1 MATSHLFSRIDTQRS
16 FFVMILCPFL
26 LISMYVREGMDFNTT
41 KIMMYEFGNDPSDV
55 S

>member
-1 MATSHLFSRIDTQRS
+1 MATSHLFFRIDMQHS

-26 LISMYVREGMDFNTT
+26 VISMYAKEGMDFNTT
-41 KIMMYEFGNDPSDV
+41 KMMMCEFGNDPSDT